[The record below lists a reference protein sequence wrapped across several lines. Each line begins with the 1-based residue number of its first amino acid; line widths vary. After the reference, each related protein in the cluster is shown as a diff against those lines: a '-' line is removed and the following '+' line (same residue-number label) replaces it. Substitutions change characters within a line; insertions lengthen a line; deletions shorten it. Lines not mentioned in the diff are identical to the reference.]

1 MIKLKLSSKISAYF
15 LVVSVVPL
23 MVTNYLLV
31 TTANN
36 QLLNAASVR
45 QEAVATNL
53 SESVS
58 TYLTNNINRLN
69 YLSQI
74 YTNSGLSSSGTDQNI
89 PIIIKQNSDVI
100 RIAVVNSNGMEI
112 TAYDKIG
119 KDNNLSDVSRDD
131 PYKAVSYLGGKEYL
145 SSVNYGVDAKPRVI
159 IAVPIFSI
167 GVERVP
173 GAASP
178 VQDTLSS
185 EDVQGFIIAE
195 YDINDLLG
203 EVLSTKIGDDGY
215 AYVVDGLGNL
225 VAHPDIDF
233 ISKNQKLSDVE
244 AVKQSIDG
252 DFKTLT
258 TTSETGKKVVSTPK
272 VIPDSGWAII
282 VQEPLESVYETI
294 DSYARLAATIGV
306 AAIAITVVVSI
317 FFRRQITEPIKKLSV
332 GANKI
337 GTGQFDYKIDIN
349 SRDELQT
356 LAETFNKM
364 GQDIDNLVTELKE
377 NNISIDREKTKLD
390 NIISSTTDGII
401 SLDKDGRIS
410 SINPPAAKLA
420 NQSSKMLIGKKLVEV
435 FPWQKNNQL
444 LEIDIIKPGTFEYN
458 EIILPRG
465 GHEAFLDLVVSVL
478 GKDSGQVRAIITIHD
493 LTRSRELEFMKLDFV
508 AIAAHELRT
517 PLTVIRGY
525 MDLMNTDAI
534 KELSIYNIENL
545 QKMIYGTD
553 ELRSLINKLLSIA
566 RIERGEM
573 EIFLEKLDII
583 KHVEENVQSH
593 QSTAGYKKQKLMF
606 ESNIESTLYVP
617 ADPSSITEVLNNLIG
632 NAIKFTEQNGEIKV
646 SITADEEQ
654 VTVYVK
660 DNGPGVPEEL
670 HSKLFT
676 KFYRAERSLISGSR
690 GTGLGLFIS
699 KTIINLQHGKIGI
712 MSSSIKGSTFY
723 FTLPIY
729 KPEVHDKL
737 ILKSNHKGVVHG
749 WFKKSSNS

>member
-1 MIKLKLSSKISAYF
+1 MVKLKLTSKISLYF
-15 LVVSVVPL
+15 FVVSVIPIVI
-23 MVTNYLLV
+23 TNYLLV
-31 TTANN
+31 TAANN
-36 QLLNAASVR
+36 QLLNAASAR
-45 QEAVATNL
+45 QAAVASNL

-58 TYLTNNINRLN
+58 RYLINNVNNLN
-69 YLSQI
+69 YLAQI
-74 YTNSGLSSSGTDQNI
+74 YTNSGLASSDSSENI
-89 PIIIKQNSDVI
+89 PILIKQNSDI
-100 RIAVVNSNGMEI
+100 KRIAVVNSAGIEISAFDANGRI
-112 TAYDKIG
+112 I
-119 KDNNLSDVSRDD
+119 NLSDVSGSDAF
-131 PYKAVSYLGGKEYL
+131 KAVSFLGGNEYL
-145 SSVNYGVDAKPRVI
+145 SSVNYGEDSKPTVV
-159 IAVPIFSI
+159 IAVPIFSQ
-167 GVERVP
+167 GVERIP
-173 GAASP
+173 GSASP
-178 VQDTLSS
+178 VQNTLTA

-195 YDINDLLG
+195 YNINNLWNK
-203 EVLSTKIGDDGY
+203 VLSTKIGDGGY

-233 ISKNQKLSDVE
+233 TAKNQKLSEVE
-244 AVKQSIDG
+244 AVKQFVFG

-258 TTSETGKKVVSTPK
+258 TISETGKKVVSTPK

-282 VQEPLESVYETI
+282 VQEPLESVYKSINSYEKLAVTI
-294 DSYARLAATIGV
+294 GFATI
-306 AAIAITVVVSI
+306 AIIIVVIV

-332 GANKI
+332 GAKKI

-356 LAETFNKM
+356 LAETFNNM
-364 GQDIDNLVTELKE
+364 GQDIDDLVNRLKE
-377 NNISIDREKTKLD
+377 NNLRVDSEKSKLAK
-390 NIISSTTDGII
+390 IINSTTDGII
-401 SLDKDGRIS
+401 SIDKNGIIT
-410 SINPPAAKLA
+410 SINPPAVKLV
-420 NQSSKMLIGKKLVEV
+420 NLSSETLIGKKLVEV
-435 FPWQKNNQL
+435 FRWEKNNEP
-444 LEIDIIKPGTFEYN
+444 LEIDVTKPGVFEYN
-458 EIILPRG
+458 EVILSSD
-465 GHEAFLDLVVSVL
+465 GHDAFLDLVVSVL
-478 GKDSGQVRAIITIHD
+478 DRDSGQVGAIITIHD

-525 MDLMNTDAI
+525 MDLMNTEAI
-534 KELSIYNIENL
+534 NELSIYNIENL

-573 EIFLEKLDII
+573 EIFIEKLNII

-593 QSTAGYKKQKLMF
+593 QSTAVYKKQKLKF
-606 ESNIESTLYVP
+606 ESSIESTLYVP

-632 NAIKFTEQNGEIKV
+632 NAIKFTEPNGEIIV
-646 SITADEEQ
+646 SITADEQQ

-660 DNGPGVPEEL
+660 DNGPGIPEEL

-712 MSSSIKGSTFY
+712 MRSRGKGSTFY